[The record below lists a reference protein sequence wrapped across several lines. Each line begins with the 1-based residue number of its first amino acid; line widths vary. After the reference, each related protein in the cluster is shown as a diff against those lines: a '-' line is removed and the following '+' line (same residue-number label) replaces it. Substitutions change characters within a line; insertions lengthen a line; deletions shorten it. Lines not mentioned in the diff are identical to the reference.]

1 MENNALLDVM
11 RADADLVNAALEAFL
26 HTPSEN
32 LLLDRLIEAERY
44 SIFAGG
50 KRIRPI
56 LAIEFCRLFGGDP
69 SAAVPFAMAVEMVHT
84 ASLIHD
90 DMPAIDDDELRRGR
104 PTSHTVFGEATA
116 LLAGDALFMDA
127 FSACSSN
134 SEVEPRA
141 VADAVRILADA
152 VGTHGLV
159 GGEFVDVLGESESLD
174 LDSLLLM
181 NRYKTGALIRAGA
194 QLGCVAAGVAVDESR
209 MRDAE
214 IYADSIGMAFQII
227 DDILDVTGS
236 AETLGKNPGQ
246 DARDNKTNY
255 LSFYPIETA
264 REHAREL
271 TERAVSAIAGYEGS
285 DFLVSLA
292 RYLASR
298 ES

>member
-1 MENNALLDVM
+1 M
-11 RADADLVNAALEAFL
+11 RRYAELVDAGLREFL

-32 LLLDRLIEAERY
+32 ALLDRLIEAERY

-56 LAIEFCRLFGGDP
+56 LVIEFCRLFGGTEA
-69 SAAVPFAMAVEMVHT
+69 AAVPFAMAVEMIHT

-104 PTSHTVFGEATA
+104 PTNHTVFGEATA
-116 LLAGDALFMDA
+116 LLAGDGLFMDA

-134 SEVEPRA
+134 TAVEPRA
-141 VADAVRILADA
+141 VADAVKLLAAA

-174 LDSLLLM
+174 HDSLLLM
-181 NRYKTGALIRAGA
+181 NRYKTGALIRVAA
-194 QLGCVAAGVAVDESR
+194 QLGCLAAGVPVDDGR
-209 MRDAE
+209 MRAAE
-214 IYADSIGMAFQII
+214 VYAESIGLAFQII

-236 AETLGKNPGQ
+236 AEVLGKNPGQ
-246 DARDNKTNY
+246 DAKENKTNY
-255 LSFYPIETA
+255 LSFYPIDTA
-264 REHAREL
+264 ALHAREL
-271 TERAVSAIAGYEGS
+271 TEKAIGAISDYEGS

-292 RYLASR
+292 GYLASR